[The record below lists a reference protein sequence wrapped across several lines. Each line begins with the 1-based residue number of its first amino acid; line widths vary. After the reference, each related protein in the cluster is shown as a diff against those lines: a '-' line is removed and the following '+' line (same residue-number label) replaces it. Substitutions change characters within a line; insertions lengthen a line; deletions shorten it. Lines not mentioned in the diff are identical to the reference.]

1 MKINATEFKAK
12 CLSLI
17 DRVHSTGEV
26 VTITKRGR
34 VVAKLV
40 SEVPTDPRP
49 WLALRGERVRWK
61 GNPFAPAVA
70 DDDIEAL
77 K

>member
-1 MKINATEFKAK
+1 
-12 CLSLI
+12 
-17 DRVHSTGEV
+17 
-26 VTITKRGR
+26 
-34 VVAKLV
+34 VAKLV
-40 SEVPTDPRP
+40 SDVQTDPRP

-61 GNPFAPAVA
+61 GNPFAPVVA